1 MSFVAR
7 QTLAWVFAAAVLI
20 GTLLA
25 VEVLA

>member
-1 MSFVAR
+1 MSFAVR
-7 QTLAWVFAAAVLI
+7 QTLAWLFAAAVLV